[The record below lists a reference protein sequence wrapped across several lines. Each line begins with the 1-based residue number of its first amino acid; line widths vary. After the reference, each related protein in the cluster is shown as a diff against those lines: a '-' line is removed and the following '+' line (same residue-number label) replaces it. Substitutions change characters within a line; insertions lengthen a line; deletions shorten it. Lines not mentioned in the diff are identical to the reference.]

1 MNKNYKIVRG
11 NSSNN
16 NNNNNNNK
24 RKFSELENLIL
35 NSTEEE
41 HNENYHH
48 GENVEVIDNH
58 IYFYCDVNTK
68 NILELNKAIFRL
80 NKKLASFK
88 NSTNVEYG
96 LDINDLVIYLH
107 INSVGGY
114 VTDAFSGVD
123 AIVSSTIP
131 IYSIIEGYAASA
143 ATFLSVVCNKR
154 FITKHSSVL
163 IHQLSGGYW
172 GTYQQ
177 MTDDMKNSTYLQKQI
192 KQLYMEHTRGK
203 MKKEKLEALLKRDLM
218 LSFKKCKKMG
228 LVDELI

>member
-1 MNKNYKIVRG
+1 MNRNLNTR
-11 NSSNN
+11 S
-16 NNNNNNNK
+16 NNNNK
-24 RKFSELENLIL
+24 RKFSELENLIV
-35 NSTEEE
+35 NASEEE
-41 HNENYHH
+41 HGENYHH
-48 GENVEVIDNH
+48 TQNVEVVDNH

-80 NKKLASFK
+80 NKVLTSFK

-96 LDINDLVIYLH
+96 VNINDLVIYLH
-107 INSVGGY
+107 INSLGGY

-123 AIVSSTIP
+123 SIISSEIP

-154 FITKHSSVL
+154 FITRHSSVL

-177 MTDDMKNSTYLQKQI
+177 MTDDMKNSTYLQKRI
-192 KQLYMEHTRGK
+192 KQLYMEHSRGK
-203 MKKEKLEALLKRDLM
+203 MKKEKLEDLLKRDLM

>member
-1 MNKNYKIVRG
+1 MNRNFNAR
-11 NSSNN
+11 S
-16 NNNNNNNK
+16 NNNNK
-24 RKFSELENLIL
+24 RKFSELENLIV
-35 NSTEEE
+35 NGGEEE
-41 HNENYHH
+41 QGENHHH
-48 GENVEVIDNH
+48 GQNVEVVDNH

-80 NKKLASFK
+80 NKVLTTFK
-88 NSTNVEYG
+88 NSTSVEYG
-96 LDINDLVIYLH
+96 VNISDLVIYLH
-107 INSVGGY
+107 INSMGGY

-123 AIVSSTIP
+123 AIISSEIP

-143 ATFLSVVCNKR
+143 ATFLSVVCSKR

-177 MTDDMKNSTYLQKQI
+177 MTDDMKNSTYLQKRI
-192 KQLYMEHTRGK
+192 KQLYLEHTRGK
-203 MKKEKLEALLKRDLM
+203 MKKDKLEDLLKRDLM
-218 LSFKKCKKMG
+218 LSFKKKKKMG

>member
-1 MNKNYKIVRG
+1 MNRNLNAR
-11 NSSNN
+11 S
-16 NNNNNNNK
+16 NNNNK
-24 RKFSELENLIL
+24 RKFSELENLIV
-35 NSTEEE
+35 NGTEEE
-41 HNENYHH
+41 QGENHHH
-48 GENVEVIDNH
+48 GQNVEVVDNH

-80 NKKLASFK
+80 NKVLTTFK
-88 NSTNVEYG
+88 NSTSVEYG
-96 LDINDLVIYLH
+96 VNISDLVIYLH
-107 INSVGGY
+107 INSMGGY

-123 AIVSSTIP
+123 AIISSEIP

-143 ATFLSVVCNKR
+143 ATFLSVVCSKR

-177 MTDDMKNSTYLQKQI
+177 MTDDMKNSTYLQKRI

-203 MKKEKLEALLKRDLM
+203 MKKDKLEDLLKRDLM
-218 LSFKKCKKMG
+218 LSFKKCRKMG

>member
-1 MNKNYKIVRG
+1 MNRNL
-11 NSSNN
+11 NSKF
-16 NNNNNNNK
+16 NNNK
-24 RKFSELENLIL
+24 RKLSELENSIV
-35 NSTEEE
+35 NVTEEE
-41 HNENYHH
+41 YGENHHH

-68 NILELNKAIFRL
+68 NILDLNKAIFRL
-80 NKKLASFK
+80 NKKLTSFK
-88 NSTNVEYG
+88 NSTSIEYG
-96 LDINDLVIYLH
+96 IDINNLVIYLH
-107 INSVGGY
+107 INSLGGY

-123 AIVSSTIP
+123 AIISSEIP

-143 ATFLSVVCNKR
+143 ATFLSVVCSKR

-177 MTDDMKNSTYLQKQI
+177 MTDDMKNCTYLQKNI
-192 KQLYMEHTRGK
+192 KQLYMENTRGK
-203 MKKEKLEALLKRDLM
+203 MKKEKLNDLLKKDLM
-218 LSFKKCKKMG
+218 LSFKKCRKMG

>member
-1 MNKNYKIVRG
+1 MNRNLKAK
-11 NSSNN
+11 S
-16 NNNNNNNK
+16 NNNNK
-24 RKFSELENLIL
+24 RKFSELENLIV
-35 NSTEEE
+35 NASEEE
-41 HNENYHH
+41 HGENYHH
-48 GENVEVIDNH
+48 NQNVEVVDNH

-80 NKKLASFK
+80 NKVLTTFK

-96 LDINDLVIYLH
+96 VNVNDLVIYLH
-107 INSVGGY
+107 INSLGGY

-123 AIVSSTIP
+123 AIISSEIP

-143 ATFLSVVCNKR
+143 ATFLSVVCSKR

-177 MTDDMKNSTYLQKQI
+177 MTDDMKNSTYLQKRI
-192 KQLYMEHTRGK
+192 KNLYMEHTRGK
-203 MKKEKLEALLKRDLM
+203 MKKEKLEDLLKRDLM
-218 LSFKKCKKMG
+218 LSFKKCRKMG